1 MNRFDLKL
9 KELLGNFPTIIID
22 VGSHVGDTGLY
33 LAKILQTKYS
43 EKNIKVIMIDPEESK
58 IDFIKKMA
66 EKNNLKNII
75 TIVSGVSD
83 TRGNGS
89 MDKSLHPGG
98 WKIDDKSNGNIKIDT
113 IDNLCKGKN
122 ISLFHIDV
130 EGMEYKCLLGSVETI
145 KNVEY
150 IMIELNSI
158 SDRNKEVDF
167 LTKNNFIDIND
178 TTLQKEHGN
187 HLFKKNI

>member
-1 MNRFDLKL
+1 MDLL
-9 KELLGNFPTIIID
+9 IN
-22 VGSHVGDTGLY
+22 HY
-33 LAKILQTKYS
+33 IL
-43 EKNIKVIMIDPEESK
+43 D
-58 IDFIKKMA
+58 
-66 EKNNLKNII
+66 
-75 TIVSGVSD
+75 
-83 TRGNGS
+83 
-89 MDKSLHPGG
+89 
-98 WKIDDKSNGNIKIDT
+98 WKINDKCIKIDT

-145 KNVEY
+145 QNVEY

-178 TTLQKEHGN
+178 TNIQKENGN
-187 HLFKKNI
+187 HLFKKNIDFNKLILSCANLRLLLHIKVLCLI